1 VVTLVRKEASDD
13 YEILDHNEYEE
24 YLEKFFEL
32 FNELKEIRKSM
43 ELPQ

>member
-1 VVTLVRKEASDD
+1 MVTLVRKEASDD
-13 YEILDHNEYEE
+13 YEILDYNEYEE